1 MKKIK
6 YIVKKLGEHHE
17 ELGTFGTMRWLVFAI
32 KFRTLSFVTRG
43 RVHIKGEGNIKQ
55 RRNNAN
61 LLMKDGRRV
70 FIFATIPYYD
80 IGGGQRS
87 AQLAKMFNLMGYEVY
102 YIYGAD
108 SSESVIYHMEIP
120 TIRHLFID
128 VYREDDFEQQVRMG
142 DVVILEFPNEK
153 FLPFVEIAKRK
164 KASVVYENID
174 NWETSLSGGRFNRSV
189 LREILNKSDLL
200 VGTAKPLIR
209 QLKDYLKEFD
219 IKKKIIYAPNAVDDS
234 VFDPR
239 KEYEKPDDFIAG
251 QKTLIY
257 YGSLWGEWFDWD
269 LVFGIAK
276 KNPKYSILLIGE
288 EKCVMEKVR
297 KAPKNV
303 HFLGIKKQAD
313 LPAYLKFADIALIPF
328 KVDKIGK
335 YVSPLKIFEYISMDK
350 VVISTSLP
358 EVKGYPNTLIGDTV
372 DEWNKLLKK
381 DVVSEHTLRNEFV
394 DNNTWC
400 SRGNAIL
407 DGLGMITPKCAKDF
421 YGNISVIV
429 LNYNNKNCIFDCVDS
444 LLRFKKR
451 YNYDVIVV
459 DNNSTDGS
467 YEGMKKKYKDKID
480 LIRNSKN
487 GCSSGRNLGV
497 KAAKTDYV
505 LFLDSDQFALHDC
518 WLDVFIELE
527 KRGTYGA
534 IGWSGGWIKP
544 PKIGMST
551 VVEGYP
557 YRYVPADVLARTDL
571 EYLATD
577 GFLVRKKVLEEVGG
591 FDEIFDPTCFEDTDL
606 SFAIRN
612 IGLELAYCPYL
623 GIYHLPHQ
631 TTKSGSAAHDRM
643 LREHEKKF
651 IEKWT
656 KLNKS
661 LFITK

>member
-1 MKKIK
+1 MSKVKH
-6 YIVKKLGEHHE
+6 IVKKLGEHHK
-17 ELGTFGTMRWLVFAI
+17 ELGTLGTMRWLVFAV
-32 KFRTLSFVTRG
+32 KFRTLSFITKG
-43 RVHIKGEGNIKQ
+43 KVHVKGEGNIRSRKS
-55 RRNNAN
+55 NPN
-61 LLMKDGRRV
+61 LLMKEGRRI
-70 FIFATIPYYD
+70 FIFATVPYYD

-87 AQLAKMFNLMGYEVY
+87 AQLAKMFNLMGNEVFY
-102 YIYGAD
+102 VYGAE
-108 SSESVIYHMEIP
+108 SSESIIYHMEIP

-128 VYREDDFEQQVRMG
+128 VYREDDFEQQVREN

-153 FLPFVEIAKRK
+153 FLPFIEIAKK
-164 KASVVYENID
+164 NKAKIVYENID
-174 NWETSLSGGRFNRSV
+174 NWETSLAGGRFKK
-189 LREILNKSDLL
+189 EILKKIIAKSDLL
-200 VGTAKPLIR
+200 VGTAKPLVK
-209 QLKDYLKEFD
+209 QLEGYLKDFNL
-219 IKKKIIYAPNAVDDS
+219 KKKIVYAPNAVDDS

-239 KEYEKPDDFIAG
+239 KEYDKPDDFVSG
-251 QKTLIY
+251 KKTLIY

-269 LVFGIAK
+269 LIFGVAK

-288 EKCVMEKVR
+288 EKCVMERVR

-313 LPAYLKFADIALIPF
+313 LPAYLKYADVALIPF
-328 KVDKIGK
+328 KVDVIGK

-350 VVISTSLP
+350 MVLSTSLP
-358 EVKGYPNTLIGDTV
+358 EVKGYPNTLIGDSV
-372 DEWNKLLKK
+372 DEWDKALKEIGEA
-381 DVVSEHTLRNEFV
+381 DHALRNDFI
-394 DNNTWC
+394 DSNTWC

-407 DGLGMITPKCAKDF
+407 DGLRMISPKCQKDF
-421 YGNISVIV
+421 YSNISIVV
-429 LNYNNKNCIFDCVDS
+429 LNYNNKNCIFDCIDS
-444 LLRFKKR
+444 LLRFRKR

-459 DNNSTDGS
+459 DNKSTDGS
-467 YEGMKKKYKDKID
+467 YEGMKKKYDSKIK
-480 LIRNSKN
+480 LIRNTKN

-497 KAAKTDYV
+497 KNSKTDYI

-518 WLDVFIELE
+518 WLDEYIELQG
-527 KRGTYGA
+527 RGFFGA

-544 PKIGMST
+544 PKIGAST

-577 GFLVRKKVLEEVGG
+577 GFMIKKDIFNKVGG

-612 IGLELAYCPYL
+612 AELKLAYCPYL

-631 TTKSGSAAHDRM
+631 TTKSGSASHDKM

-651 IEKWT
+651 IDKWT
-656 KLNKS
+656 KTNKS
-661 LFITK
+661 LFMTK